1 MIPPAW
7 RMQTIR
13 PYPCSL
19 PDWTTVPHCAAW
31 IGVPLATA
39 RSSPAWRCPG
49 RDSPNRPVSV
59 APLTGETIRPEVQP
73 PADVVGGGA
82 VGAGVVCFGAGVACF
97 DGTGA
102 LDCGADPPE
111 PDPESAD
118 PEPADPDEPDD
129 ADDPGDAPPSLSS
142 DDTAPVPSSDAGPA
156 DPLRS
161 TTRRT
166 EARGAAA
173 AGRAAA
179 PRDPGAS

>member
-1 MIPPAW
+1 M
-7 RMQTIR
+7 
-13 PYPCSL
+13 
-19 PDWTTVPHCAAW
+19 PHCAAW
-31 IGVPLATA
+31 MGVPLATA

-49 RDSPNRPVSV
+49 RDSPKRPVSV

-73 PADVVGGGA
+73 PADVVGAGA
-82 VGAGVVCFGAGVACF
+82 VGAGVLCFGAGAARF
-97 DGTGA
+97 DGAGA

-111 PDPESAD
+111 PDPDSA
-118 PEPADPDEPDD
+118 EPDPDDP
-129 ADDPGDAPPSLSS
+129 DDPGDEPPSPSP

-173 AGRAAA
+173 ADRAEA
-179 PRDPGAS
+179 PREPGAS